1 MRHGCSPPAQ
11 PESRPLDLV
20 SSIQASLPTD
30 AMTRILAAVRGEP
43 TDLTGL
49 APALVAHRV
58 IRLVDLSGQTDPA
71 LGEAS
76 RRAALRCLQQAAD
89 VVRVIAAFQQAGLWV
104 RALKG
109 PALSQTLYGTPD
121 RRASTDIDIL
131 VARTDL
137 AAALQV
143 MRGLGYDQPPFD
155 AADVPRLLATGKDVG
170 LKGQQGQTPVDLHW
184 GLAPVERSLPVDL
197 LASEPAAM
205 VRLAGTPIPVL
216 SPTASLLYLIHHGS
230 RHLWFRLLWLTDIAA
245 LQKSTAVDWPFF
257 LHTAKFLGMMP
268 AISVTFALTERLLGT
283 QNPPEL
289 AAHVRNI
296 PSKDFDLS
304 VFALSD
310 PLPKD
315 DHHLV
320 QRVGAFNSLLWK
332 LRSQNRPAIQMAMLS
347 YFLQPTERDRSVI
360 ALPGA
365 LSALYPL
372 VRLSRLAWQ
381 SWRR

>member
-1 MRHGCSPPAQ
+1 M
-11 PESRPLDLV
+11 

-205 VRLAGTPIPVL
+205 VRLGGAAVPTL
-216 SPTASLLYLIHHGS
+216 SPAANLLYLVHHGS

-245 LQKSTAVDWPFF
+245 WQRSATVDWS
-257 LHTAKFLGMMP
+257 LVVDYARKLGLLRALATA
-268 AISVTFALTERLLGT
+268 FALTDRLLGAP
-283 QNPPEL
+283 QPPCL
-289 AAHVRNI
+289 AAL
-296 PSKDFDLS
+296 PSVTARDLDPPLM
-304 VFALSD
+304 ALGN
-310 PLPKD
+310 PLPSMD
-315 DHHLV
+315 RTV
-320 QRVGAFNSLLWK
+320 VASIGAQRVLAWRLRQQISVAARMGAVLTPF
-332 LRSQNRPAIQMAMLS
+332 
-347 YFLQPTERDRSVI
+347 QPNERDRSVI